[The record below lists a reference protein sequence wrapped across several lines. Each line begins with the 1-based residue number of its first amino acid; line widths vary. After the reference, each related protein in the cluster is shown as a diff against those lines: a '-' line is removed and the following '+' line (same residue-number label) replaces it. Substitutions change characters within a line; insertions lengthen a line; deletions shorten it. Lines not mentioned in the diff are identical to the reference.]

1 MMSEFDE
8 ELAWNIKR
16 AAESMLS
23 AKYVVA
29 LTGAGVS
36 VESDIRPFRG
46 PGGVWTEYGEPPMDG
61 YQRFLADPKREWER
75 MINREGYIR
84 GLFEAFESAKPNL
97 GHYAMAELEEMGV
110 LKSVITQNVD
120 NLHRAAG
127 TRNIAEIH
135 GNFYLV
141 RCIDCNTRYAQEEI
155 SLDELPPHCPKCNGI
170 IKNDGVYFGE
180 PIPVDVLRKCQDD
193 VSKCDCMLLAGT
205 SGLVYPSAGFP
216 SMVKQRGGVL
226 VEVDPYGTALTWMC
240 DVVLQGKGGEVLP
253 RLVDEIKARTAG

>member
-84 GLFEAFESAKPNL
+84 GLFEAFESAKPNP
-97 GHYAMAELEEMGV
+97 GHYAMAELEKMGV

-141 RCIDCNTRYAQEEI
+141 T
-155 SLDELPPHCPKCNGI
+155 LL
-170 IKNDGVYFGE
+170 
-180 PIPVDVLRKCQDD
+180 
-193 VSKCDCMLLAGT
+193 SKI
-205 SGLVYPSAGFP
+205 GF
-216 SMVKQRGGVL
+216 
-226 VEVDPYGTALTWMC
+226 EA
-240 DVVLQGKGGEVLP
+240 E
-253 RLVDEIKARTAG
+253 

>member
-1 MMSEFDE
+1 MSKFDE

-61 YQRFLADPKREWER
+61 YQRFP
-75 MINREGYIR
+75 
-84 GLFEAFESAKPNL
+84 
-97 GHYAMAELEEMGV
+97 GHYAMAELEKMGV